1 MQTTKRLYYLP
12 RVRTSQSNIPLSD
25 AIDGFMLACRARK
38 LSPHTIADYSRTLKR
53 FLAHVGDMPMRDVTT
68 VQVSAFLA
76 SQPFSEKTVHNYWI
90 GLAALWTWA
99 IREGHVQKHI
109 VRIVEKPKPRKVVI
123 VPFTQEQ
130 VKAMLAQD
138 GRTADRN
145 RCVILLLV
153 DTGLRASEL
162 CGLSFGD
169 IDLVNRRVKVLGK
182 GNKER
187 LLPFS
192 KRTAQALFKY
202 LSDQDGKE
210 KPFEFTRTSL
220 AHLMQRI
227 GRKAGVADAHPHRF
241 RHTFA
246 VTYLRNGGD
255 PYTLQTIL
263 GHSTMEQVRAY
274 LALAQVDLETAHQRA
289 SPVENWQ
296 L

>member
-1 MQTTKRLYYLP
+1 MQKRMYYAPRARATK
-12 RVRTSQSNIPLSD
+12 SAISLST
-25 AIDGFMLACRARK
+25 AIDGFMLACSARK
-38 LSPHTIADYSRTLKR
+38 LSLHTIADYSRTLKK
-53 FLAHVGDMPMRDVTT
+53 FISHVGDVPMRDITT

-76 SQPFSEKTVHNYWI
+76 AQPFSEKTVNNYWI

-109 VRIVEKPKPRKVVI
+109 VRIVEKPKPQKIVI
-123 VPFTQEQ
+123 IPFTQEQ
-130 VKAMLAQD
+130 IKAMLANV
-138 GRTADRN
+138 GRNADRN

-153 DTGLRASEL
+153 DTGMRASEL
-162 CGLSFGD
+162 CGLAFGD
-169 IDLVNRRVKVLGK
+169 IDLVNRRIKVLGK

-192 KRTAQALFKY
+192 KRTAQALFEY
-202 LSDQDGKE
+202 LSNKDE
-210 KPFEFTRTSL
+210 KKRPFEFTRTSL
-220 AHLMQRI
+220 AHLTQRI
-227 GRKAGVADAHPHRF
+227 GRKAGVADVHPHRF

-274 LALAQVDLETAHQRA
+274 LALAQVDIETAHQRA